1 LGYAYLS
8 TGRDTVM
15 SEDDRLIYSI
25 ALEAVL
31 SAARSLHIDIDELC
45 ETAIESL
52 MVVPNGVSP
61 AVALAIN
68 AIEKA
73 AEVLDY
79 DDPETE

>member
-1 LGYAYLS
+1 MAYAYRS

-15 SEDDRLIYSI
+15 SEDVRLVYSI

-73 AEVLDY
+73 AEALDY
-79 DDPETE
+79 DDPKTG